1 MFKGKELSLKLSKL
15 YVDRL
20 RARENQ
26 DFDILLY
33 EGTGT
38 PDEITGQWP
47 YREHLKY
54 FMYSGTW
61 SMMSK

>member
-38 PDEITGQWP
+38 PDEITG
-47 YREHLKY
+47 
-54 FMYSGTW
+54 
-61 SMMSK
+61 

>member
-38 PDEITGQWP
+38 PDEITGEWA
-47 YREHLKY
+47 YREH
-54 FMYSGTW
+54 
-61 SMMSK
+61 